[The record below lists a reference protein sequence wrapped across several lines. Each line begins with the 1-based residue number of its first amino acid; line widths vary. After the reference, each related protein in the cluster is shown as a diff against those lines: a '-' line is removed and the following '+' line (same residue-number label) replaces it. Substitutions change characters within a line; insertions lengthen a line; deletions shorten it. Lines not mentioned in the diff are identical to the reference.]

1 MIGYDIITPAWV
13 KCHEVH
19 LSKAHG
25 EPMVAVESLEEMCC
39 SIDQSEGL
47 LPPGE
52 DFQAAQRKCFD
63 DFRSRGGKWLV
74 SDFVTIG
81 SAILR
86 FM

>member
-25 EPMVAVESLEEMCC
+25 EPMVAVESLEEMYC
-39 SIDQSEGL
+39 SIDQPEGL

-63 DFRSRGGKWLV
+63 DFRSRGSKWLV